1 MVLKNLFDNNYI
13 DKEEY
18 SQLIQK
24 EIILKKRKKILLE
37 DTRYYVEEIRKKVVN
52 QFGFDRVYK
61 QGFNVKTPINLKLQ
75 KIATNALRK
84 GLEDYDRRKGWR
96 GPLTNR
102 KNSKNW
108 KKNLNEESLVLKNIG
123 ELSYN
128 ADENIVFV
136 PDLDSNHFLG
146 SFGLPTIYYKKKLTT
161 EYTYNKSTLKK
172 YNDLK
177 PNNPEYKVPEFIK
190 YAAAMVLIISATFFF
205 NNEYEKYTFQQKIL
219 LEQENR
225 QRTIE
230 RVENA
235 IFDFGSIPAIELK
248 VKLKS
253 NKYHII
259 AGAFGVKS
267 NADKLYKNLLT
278 KGYNP
283 TKLPLNDKGLIPISF
298 DNFSNR
304 KDAVVALRQ
313 LQASENKDAW
323 IFVLE

>member
-1 MVLKNLFDNNYI
+1 MQLTKAINILLYTNDCVTVPEFGSFIINKFSSIYDENKGKFYPPSRRVSFNSKIKSNDGLIANFI
-13 DKEEY
+13 SKESGISYEDAV
-18 SQLIQK
+18 
-24 EIILKKRKKILLE
+24 KKVHTEVVSWKKI
-37 DTRYYVEEIRKKVVN
+37 
-52 QFGFDRVYK
+52 
-61 QGFNVKTPINLKLQ
+61 
-75 KIATNALRK
+75 
-84 GLEDYDRRKGWR
+84 
-96 GPLTNR
+96 
-102 KNSKNW
+102 
-108 KKNLNEESLVLKNIG
+108 LNEESLVLKNIG

-146 SFGLPTIYYKKKLTT
+146 SFGLPTIYYKKKLTS

-177 PNNPEYKVPEFIK
+177 PNNAESKVPEFIK

-259 AGAFGVKS
+259 AGAFGIKS

>member
-1 MVLKNLFDNNYI
+1 MQLTKAINILLYTNDCVTVPEFGSFIINKFSSIYEENKGKFYPPSRRVSFNSKIKSNDGLIANFI
-13 DKEEY
+13 SKESGISYEDAV
-18 SQLIQK
+18 
-24 EIILKKRKKILLE
+24 KKVHTEVVSWKKI
-37 DTRYYVEEIRKKVVN
+37 
-52 QFGFDRVYK
+52 
-61 QGFNVKTPINLKLQ
+61 
-75 KIATNALRK
+75 
-84 GLEDYDRRKGWR
+84 
-96 GPLTNR
+96 
-102 KNSKNW
+102 
-108 KKNLNEESLVLKNIG
+108 LNEESLVLKNIG

-146 SFGLPTIYYKKKLTT
+146 SFGLPTIYYKKKLIS

-177 PNNPEYKVPEFIK
+177 PNNAESKVPEFIK

-259 AGAFGVKS
+259 AGAFGIKS

>member
-1 MVLKNLFDNNYI
+1 MQLTNAINILLYTNDCVTVPEFGSFIINKFSSIYDENKGKFYPPSRRVSFNSKIKSNDGLIANFI
-13 DKEEY
+13 SKESGISYEDAV
-18 SQLIQK
+18 
-24 EIILKKRKKILLE
+24 KKVHTEVVSWKKI
-37 DTRYYVEEIRKKVVN
+37 
-52 QFGFDRVYK
+52 
-61 QGFNVKTPINLKLQ
+61 
-75 KIATNALRK
+75 
-84 GLEDYDRRKGWR
+84 
-96 GPLTNR
+96 
-102 KNSKNW
+102 
-108 KKNLNEESLVLKNIG
+108 LNEESLVLKNIG

-146 SFGLPTIYYKKKLTT
+146 SFGLPTIYYKKKLTS

-177 PNNPEYKVPEFIK
+177 PNNAESKVPEFIK

-259 AGAFGVKS
+259 AGAFGIKS

>member
-1 MVLKNLFDNNYI
+1 MQLTNAINILLYTNDCVTVPEFGSFIINKFSSIYDENKGKFYPPSRRVSFNSKIKSNDGLIANFI
-13 DKEEY
+13 SKESGISYEDAV
-18 SQLIQK
+18 
-24 EIILKKRKKILLE
+24 KKVHTEVVSWKKI
-37 DTRYYVEEIRKKVVN
+37 
-52 QFGFDRVYK
+52 
-61 QGFNVKTPINLKLQ
+61 
-75 KIATNALRK
+75 
-84 GLEDYDRRKGWR
+84 
-96 GPLTNR
+96 
-102 KNSKNW
+102 
-108 KKNLNEESLVLKNIG
+108 LNEESLVLKNIG

-146 SFGLPTIYYKKKLTT
+146 SFGLPTIYYKKKLTS

>member
-1 MVLKNLFDNNYI
+1 M
-13 DKEEY
+13 
-18 SQLIQK
+18 QLTNAIN
-24 EIILKKRKKILLE
+24 ILLYTNDCVTVPEFGSFIINKFSSIYDENKGKFYPPSRRVSFNSKIKSNDGLIANFISKESGISYE
-37 DTRYYVEEIRKKVVN
+37 DAVKKVHTEV
-52 QFGFDRVYK
+52 V
-61 QGFNVKTPINLKLQ
+61 
-75 KIATNALRK
+75 
-84 GLEDYDRRKGWR
+84 
-96 GPLTNR
+96 
-102 KNSKNW
+102 SW

-177 PNNPEYKVPEFIK
+177 PNNSDYKVPEFIK

-259 AGAFGVKS
+259 AGAFGIKS
-267 NADKLYKNLLT
+267 NADNLYKNLLN

>member
-1 MVLKNLFDNNYI
+1 M
-13 DKEEY
+13 
-18 SQLIQK
+18 QLTKAIN
-24 EIILKKRKKILLE
+24 ILLYTNDCVTVPEFGSFIINKFSSIYDENKGKFYPPSRRVSFNSKIKSNDGLIANFISKESGISYE
-37 DTRYYVEEIRKKVVN
+37 DAVKKVHTEV
-52 QFGFDRVYK
+52 V
-61 QGFNVKTPINLKLQ
+61 
-75 KIATNALRK
+75 
-84 GLEDYDRRKGWR
+84 
-96 GPLTNR
+96 
-102 KNSKNW
+102 SW

-259 AGAFGVKS
+259 AGAFGIKS
-267 NADKLYKNLLT
+267 NADNLYKNLLT